1 MKVRS
6 LLGLFNHSAFH
17 WWSAQCAPRMLLL
30 SDELMSCCAAG
41 ANGCLDL
48 RRRAFP
54 LDGQVSAKW
63 GWCPGSMARRARESV
78 QGCQMLDRKYG
89 KCLSNLWQM
98 FGKQLSTTAIFLA
111 LLIFHYKTAIFLAIL
126 ISYLFAIDIF
136 SMLSNVLSLTIKN
149 GLLYVNQNVCSVD
162 EIYVKEN
169 SCFVR
174 T

>member
-1 MKVRS
+1 
-6 LLGLFNHSAFH
+6 
-17 WWSAQCAPRMLLL
+17 
-30 SDELMSCCAAG
+30 
-41 ANGCLDL
+41 
-48 RRRAFP
+48 
-54 LDGQVSAKW
+54 
-63 GWCPGSMARRARESV
+63 
-78 QGCQMLDRKYG
+78 
-89 KCLSNLWQM
+89 M